1 MRAGLAFGLFAAV
14 LAIPSLA
21 AEKSAKSEKQLAREL
36 KRCAPPT
43 YEAAIECLDK
53 ILPADHQA
61 ALAAPDGAL
70 EAHFGLG
77 MFLRNNWGL
86 WQEGPLYS
94 SMLAMG
100 FTHPDDMSGAI
111 LDGFAARERG
121 ESYTPSPPDP
131 AKQQAQWDQAVR
143 EGRAGSLSCEMPP
156 LPKKPSKKQFS
167 AAMEV
172 CLDQMAK
179 SLESDQK

>member
-1 MRAGLAFGLFAAV
+1 MRAGLALGLFVAV
-14 LAIPSLA
+14 LAVPSLA
-21 AEKSAKSEKQLAREL
+21 AEKGTRSDKQLVREL

-43 YEAAIECLDK
+43 YEAAIECLDR
-53 ILPADHQA
+53 ILPAEHQA
-61 ALAAPDGAL
+61 ALAGPHGAL

-86 WQEGPLYS
+86 WRQGPLYS
-94 SMLAMG
+94 SMQAMG

-111 LDGFAARERG
+111 LDGFAAQERG
-121 ESYTPSPPDP
+121 ESYTPTPPDP
-131 AKQQAQWDQAVR
+131 VKLQAEWDQAVR
-143 EGRAGSLSCEMPP
+143 EGRAGTLTCDLPP
-156 LPKKPSKKQFS
+156 LPKKPTKKQIKAS
-167 AAMEV
+167 TEA